1 MAEVLKEFANVA
13 LTGASFDSS
22 GEYTVL
28 TNNST
33 TQAVI
38 KDINAGLTGVLVNTN
53 VALKQGLSTVASGG
67 NSTGFELVP
76 VSGVLKVKLDPIPN
90 AGVSSKVEVFSV
102 KSNSTQNYDVFQGG
116 TASTYALKSTSSHIV
131 TPSATAT
138 STASM
143 SSQPVWYYKNNAN
156 TYVWY
161 HNYDGNSTTQIWYA
175 TVSGSSTGSFGA
187 VDSSS
192 YGYVAIDPV
201 AGFAYKQL
209 AQDSVKEFNLETGAV
224 NTYSSAFS
232 SVAGRGSPSSY
243 NHAAACKGVFF
254 CQPNSTYTD
263 RIQYFDKATGNAGRI
278 NGTFLASSNG
288 ALGVTFNPTEGRY
301 YILTK
306 SGTSSRLS
314 YIDATTLS
322 GNYTATSVG
331 STSTISIH
339 SSCWFVGGTETGLF
353 GWRDPNGAPV
363 IGKPSST
370 GVTTQTQFT
379 FGYTLRA
386 GAGPVLK
393 AGTSSTVPAVD
404 MDIGINLKVSGVEIT
419 GV

>member
-38 KDINAGLTGVLVNTN
+38 KDINAGLTGVLANTN
-53 VALKQGLSTVASGG
+53 VALNQGTSTIASGG

-76 VSGVLKVKLDPIPN
+76 VSGVLKVKLNPIPN
-90 AGVSSKVEVFSV
+90 AGTSSTLEVFAMR
-102 KSNSTQNYDVFQGG
+102 STSQQNTDVFQGG
-116 TASTYALKSTSSHIV
+116 TNPTYALKSTSSHIV
-131 TPSATAT
+131 TPSVTPT

-143 SSQPVWYYKNNAN
+143 SGQPVWYYKNNAN

-161 HNYDGNSTTQIWYA
+161 HNYDANSTTQLKYA
-175 TVSGSSTGSFGA
+175 TVSGSSTGAFNTYDTA
-187 VDSSS
+187 T

-201 AGFAYKQL
+201 NSFAFKQIS
-209 AQDSVKEFNLETGAV
+209 QNTVKRWNLEDGSVVSYGAAFSGITGAQ
-224 NTYSSAFS
+224 NK
-232 SVAGRGSPSSY
+232 SSY
-243 NHAAACKGVFF
+243 NHSAAVKGVFF
-254 CQPNSTYTD
+254 CQPNSAYTD
-263 RIQYFDKATGNAGRI
+263 RVQYFDPATGNNGRI
-278 NGTFLASSNG
+278 NGTFYASSNG
-288 ALGVTFNPTEGRY
+288 CIGVTFNPTEGRY

-322 GNYTATSVG
+322 GDYTATSVG
-331 STSTISIH
+331 GTSAININSQ
-339 SSCWFVGGTETGLF
+339 CWFIGGTETGLF
-353 GWRDPNGAPV
+353 GWRDTNGDPI
-363 IGKPSST
+363 IGKATST
-370 GVTTQTQFT
+370 GVVTQTQFT
-379 FGYTLRA
+379 FAYNIYAHSGLL
-386 GAGPVLK
+386 LK
-393 AGTSSTVPAVD
+393 AGTPNTVPAVD